1 MGCGQS
7 DVGSGRE
14 DAAGGGGVGSGG
26 VGGDGPRLNLPHL
39 QDLIGK
45 EALQYRPGA
54 RLSQVLTTP
63 LNFLVIHRQDDL
75 HEQIAKCQ

>member
-1 MGCGQS
+1 MGCSYSTVTYFTNISGVGCGQS

-14 DAAGGGGVGSGG
+14 EATVGGGVGSGG

-54 RLSQVLTTP
+54 RLSQVLAT
-63 LNFLVIHRQDDL
+63 L
-75 HEQIAKCQ
+75 